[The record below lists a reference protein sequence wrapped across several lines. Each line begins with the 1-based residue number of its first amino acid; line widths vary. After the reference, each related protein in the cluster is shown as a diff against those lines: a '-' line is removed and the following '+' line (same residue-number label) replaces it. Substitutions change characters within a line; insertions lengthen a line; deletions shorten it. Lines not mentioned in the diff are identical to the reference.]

1 MYEEVVVTEW
11 IRQKWVVKFH
21 ARTFSLDL
29 FIWLD
34 RPVEVN
40 SDEIKTLTE
49 NNQSCTMWGIAK
61 ILKISKSSTE
71 NHLYQLC
78 YVNHFD
84 AWVLYKLNG
93 KKNLLDYISS
103 WDSLPKHNK
112 SIPFPK
118 QIVMGNEKLILTV
131 MWNGKDHR
139 ASEMNHHQP
148 HQRLVSNQRKWC
160 MCGRIRR
167 ESSIM
172 SSFWKIKLLIPTSTD
187 PSQVN
192 WSHTQWK
199 VSRINQQIKA

>member
-1 MYEEVVVTEW
+1 MC
-11 IRQKWVVKFH
+11 QKWFVKFR
-21 ARTFSLDL
+21 AGDFSLDDAPQ
-29 FIWLD
+29 WG
-34 RPVEVN
+34 RQVEVGSN
-40 SDEIKTLTE
+40 QIK
-49 NNQSCTMWGIAK
+49 NINWGQANYSMGEMANIF
-61 ILKISKSSTE
+61 KISKSSTE